1 MGGIRARKN
10 ALIVV
15 VKTYLL
21 ARRLTAEEAS
31 GFELMYRR
39 ARTEEEQD
47 KVTKALHFVLDGW
60 KDAGAG
66 GAAGG
71 AFAHLQRLRA
81 GIDLYSTKDDDEDDD
96 PPALKAALAR
106 SRVDLRRRA

>member
-1 MGGIRARKN
+1 VAIRARKN
-10 ALIVV
+10 ALVV
-15 VKTYLL
+15 LVKTHLL

-39 ARTEEEQD
+39 ARSEREQD
-47 KVTKALHFVLDGW
+47 EVTKALHFVLEGW

-81 GIDLYSTKDDDEDDD
+81 GIDLYSAKDDEDDD
-96 PPALKAALAR
+96 PPGLKAALAR